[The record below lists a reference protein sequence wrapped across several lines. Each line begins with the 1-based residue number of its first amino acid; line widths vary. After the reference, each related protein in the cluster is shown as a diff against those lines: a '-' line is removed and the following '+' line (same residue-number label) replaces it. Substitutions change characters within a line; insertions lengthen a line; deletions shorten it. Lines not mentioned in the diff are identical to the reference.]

1 MPKMDILEK
10 IYNNI
15 FGNILVTKK
24 FPVNS
29 LQINAHCIR
38 LEINAYDG
46 DEIQIERTLLNKKN
60 VFSSTLEKDRLSID
74 IDGKDIKWD
83 KRVIISVP
91 RNIFV
96 CLSAK
101 NADITI
107 KNGEMVITGNTTY
120 GDIEIMDLFGDN
132 LKIINDSSII
142 CIIPRNEQ
150 IAISDKNGTIT
161 LLTGKID
168 ILDVEARGC
177 SNIFLTNVEIACAS
191 FCARD
196 QADITIVNE
205 IFDIESS
212 IIQELDKG
220 KIQFVN
226 KKSWPTYKRIE

>member
-1 MPKMDILEK
+1 MSKIDIIKEV
-10 IYNNI
+10 YNNI
-15 FGNILVTKK
+15 LGNILVTKK
-24 FPVNS
+24 FPANS

-60 VFSSTLEKDRLSID
+60 IFSSTLEKDRLSID
-74 IDGKDIKWD
+74 INGNDIKWD

-91 RNIFV
+91 RNVFV
-96 CLSAK
+96 GLSAK

-107 KNGEMVITGNTTY
+107 KNGEMVITGDITY
-120 GDIEIMDLFGDN
+120 GDIEIIDLFGDN
-132 LKIINDSSII
+132 LKIISDRSII
-142 CIIPRNEQ
+142 SIIPQNKK
-150 IAISDKNGTIT
+150 IAISDKAGSITIM
-161 LLTGKID
+161 TGKID

-177 SNIFLTNVEIACAS
+177 SGIFLTNVEIACAS

-212 IIQELDKG
+212 IVQEFDEG
-220 KIQFVN
+220 KIQFIN